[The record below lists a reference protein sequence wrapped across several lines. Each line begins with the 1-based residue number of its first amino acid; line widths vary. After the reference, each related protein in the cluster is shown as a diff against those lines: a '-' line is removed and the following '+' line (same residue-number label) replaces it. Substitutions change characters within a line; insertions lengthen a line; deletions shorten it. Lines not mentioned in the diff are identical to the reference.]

1 MMARSDFIGDTLI
14 EKFKSRLRGLM
25 NDRADN
31 VATGSCTDFD
41 EYKHQ
46 TGVIEGL
53 ALAEREF
60 LDIIEELER
69 L

>member
-1 MMARSDFIGDTLI
+1 MVDRSDFVGDMLI
-14 EKFKSRLRGLM
+14 EKFRSRLRNLM
-25 NDRADN
+25 NDSADN
-31 VATGSCTDFD
+31 VATGSCTNFD

-60 LDIIEELER
+60 LDIVEELER

>member
-1 MMARSDFIGDTLI
+1 MMAREDFKGDTLI
-14 EKFKSRLRGLM
+14 EKFKSRLRDLM

-31 VATGSCTDFD
+31 IATGSCTSFD

-46 TGVIEGL
+46 SGVIEGL
-53 ALAEREF
+53 ALAEREL
-60 LDIIEELER
+60 LDIIQELER

>member
-1 MMARSDFIGDTLI
+1 MDRSDFIGDTLI
-14 EKFKSRLRGLM
+14 EKFRSRLRDLM

-60 LDIIEELER
+60 LDIVEELER

>member
-1 MMARSDFIGDTLI
+1 MAREDFTGDTLI
-14 EKFKSRLRGLM
+14 EKLKSRLRDLM

-31 VATGSCTDFD
+31 IATGSCTNFD

-46 TGVIEGL
+46 SGVIEGL
-53 ALAEREF
+53 ALAEREL
-60 LDIIEELER
+60 LDIIQELER

>member
-1 MMARSDFIGDTLI
+1 MAREDFTGDTLI
-14 EKFKSRLRGLM
+14 EKLKSRLRDLM

-31 VATGSCTDFD
+31 IATGSCTNFD

-46 TGVIEGL
+46 SGVIEGL
-53 ALAEREF
+53 ALAEREL

>member
-1 MMARSDFIGDTLI
+1 
-14 EKFKSRLRGLM
+14 M
-25 NDRADN
+25 NDKADN
-31 VATGSCTDFD
+31 IATGSCADFD

-60 LDIIEELER
+60 LDIVEELER

>member
-1 MMARSDFIGDTLI
+1 MDRSDFIGDTLI
-14 EKFKSRLRGLM
+14 EKFKSRLRALM

-31 VATGSCTDFD
+31 VATGSCTNFD

-60 LDIIEELER
+60 LDIVEELER

>member
-1 MMARSDFIGDTLI
+1 MAREDFTGDTLI
-14 EKFKSRLRGLM
+14 EKFKSRLRDLM

-31 VATGSCTDFD
+31 IATGSCGSLD

-46 TGVIEGL
+46 SGVIEGL
-53 ALAEREF
+53 ALAEREL
-60 LDIIEELER
+60 LDIIQELER

>member
-1 MMARSDFIGDTLI
+1 MDRSDFIGDTLI
-14 EKFKSRLRGLM
+14 EKFKSRLRSLM

-60 LDIIEELER
+60 LDIVEELER

>member
-1 MMARSDFIGDTLI
+1 MMA
-14 EKFKSRLRGLM
+14 KSRLRDLM

-31 VATGSCTDFD
+31 IATGSCTSFD

-46 TGVIEGL
+46 SGVIEGL
-53 ALAEREF
+53 ALAEREL
-60 LDIIEELER
+60 LDIIQELER

>member
-1 MMARSDFIGDTLI
+1 MMAREDFTGDTLI
-14 EKFKSRLRGLM
+14 EKFKLRLRDLM

-31 VATGSCTDFD
+31 IATGSCTSFD

-46 TGVIEGL
+46 SGVIEGL
-53 ALAEREF
+53 ALAEREL
-60 LDIIEELER
+60 LDIIQELER

>member
-1 MMARSDFIGDTLI
+1 MAREDFTGDTLI
-14 EKFKSRLRGLM
+14 EKFKLRLRDLM

-31 VATGSCTDFD
+31 IATGSCASFD

-46 TGVIEGL
+46 SGVIEGL
-53 ALAEREF
+53 ALAEREL
-60 LDIIEELER
+60 LDIIQELER

>member
-1 MMARSDFIGDTLI
+1 MARNDFTGDTLI
-14 EKFKSRLRGLM
+14 DKYKLRLRNLM

-31 VATGSCTDFD
+31 IATGSCASFD

-46 TGVIEGL
+46 SGVIEGL
-53 ALAEREF
+53 ALAEREL
-60 LDIIEELER
+60 LDIIQELER

>member
-1 MMARSDFIGDTLI
+1 MDRSDFIGDTLI

-31 VATGSCTDFD
+31 IATGSCTDFD

-60 LDIIEELER
+60 LDIVEELER

>member
-1 MMARSDFIGDTLI
+1 MARSNFTGDSLI
-14 EKFKSRLRGLM
+14 DKFKSKLRDLM

-31 VATGSCTDFD
+31 IATGSCADFD

-53 ALAEREF
+53 ALAEREL

>member
-1 MMARSDFIGDTLI
+1 MARNDFTGDTLI
-14 EKFKSRLRGLM
+14 EKFKSRLRNLM
-25 NDRADN
+25 NERADN
-31 VATGSCTDFD
+31 IATGSCASFD

-46 TGVIEGL
+46 SGVIEGL
-53 ALAEREF
+53 ALAEREL

>member
-1 MMARSDFIGDTLI
+1 MAREDFTGDTLI
-14 EKFKSRLRGLM
+14 EKLKSRLRNLM

-31 VATGSCTDFD
+31 IATGSCASFD

-46 TGVIEGL
+46 SGVIEGL
-53 ALAEREF
+53 ALAEREL

>member
-1 MMARSDFIGDTLI
+1 MARNDFTGDTLI
-14 EKFKSRLRGLM
+14 DKYKLRLRNLM

-31 VATGSCTDFD
+31 IATGSCTNFD

-46 TGVIEGL
+46 SGVIEGL
-53 ALAEREF
+53 ALAEREL
-60 LDIIEELER
+60 LDIIQELER

>member
-1 MMARSDFIGDTLI
+1 MARNDFTGDTLI
-14 EKFKSRLRGLM
+14 EKFKSRLRNLM

-31 VATGSCTDFD
+31 IATGSCTSFD

-46 TGVIEGL
+46 AGVIEGL
-53 ALAEREF
+53 ALEEREL
-60 LDIIEELER
+60 LDIIQELER

>member
-1 MMARSDFIGDTLI
+1 MARNDFTGDTLI
-14 EKFKSRLRGLM
+14 DKYKLRLRNLM

-31 VATGSCTDFD
+31 IATGSCASFD

-46 TGVIEGL
+46 SGVIEGL
-53 ALAEREF
+53 ALAEREL

>member
-1 MMARSDFIGDTLI
+1 MAREDFIGDTLI
-14 EKFKSRLRGLM
+14 EKFKSRLRDLM

-31 VATGSCTDFD
+31 IATGSCASFD

-46 TGVIEGL
+46 SGVIEGL
-53 ALAEREF
+53 ALAEREL
-60 LDIIEELER
+60 LDIIQELER

>member
-1 MMARSDFIGDTLI
+1 MARSDFTGDSLI
-14 EKFKSRLRGLM
+14 DKFKSKLRDLM

-31 VATGSCTDFD
+31 VATGSCADFD

-53 ALAEREF
+53 ALAEREL

>member
-1 MMARSDFIGDTLI
+1 MDRSDFIGDTLI

-31 VATGSCTDFD
+31 VATGICTDFD

-60 LDIIEELER
+60 LDIVEELER

>member
-1 MMARSDFIGDTLI
+1 MAREDFTGDTLI
-14 EKFKSRLRGLM
+14 EKLKSRLRDLM

-31 VATGSCTDFD
+31 IATGSCTNFD

-46 TGVIEGL
+46 SGVIEGL

>member
-14 EKFKSRLRGLM
+14 EKFRSRLRGLM

>member
-1 MMARSDFIGDTLI
+1 MAREDFTGDTLI
-14 EKFKSRLRGLM
+14 EKLKSRLRDLM

-31 VATGSCTDFD
+31 IATGSCANFD

-46 TGVIEGL
+46 SGVIEGL
-53 ALAEREF
+53 ALAEREL
-60 LDIIEELER
+60 LDIIQELER

>member
-1 MMARSDFIGDTLI
+1 
-14 EKFKSRLRGLM
+14 M

-31 VATGSCTDFD
+31 IATGSCASFD

-46 TGVIEGL
+46 SGVIEGL
-53 ALAEREF
+53 ALAEREL
-60 LDIIEELER
+60 LDIIQELER

>member
-1 MMARSDFIGDTLI
+1 MARNDFTGDTLI
-14 EKFKSRLRGLM
+14 DKYKLRLRNLM

-31 VATGSCTDFD
+31 IATGSCASFD

-46 TGVIEGL
+46 SGVIEGL

>member
-1 MMARSDFIGDTLI
+1 MAKNDFTGDTLI
-14 EKFKSRLRGLM
+14 DKYKLRLRNLM

-31 VATGSCTDFD
+31 IATGSCASFD

-46 TGVIEGL
+46 SGVIEGL
-53 ALAEREF
+53 ALAEREL